1 MLLVRLLRACGAAAI
16 VAGPAL
22 AVSTGTPELRLVD
35 DRGERISQPLSARL
49 LGPTGEPKHSVELKA
64 GALLPEDW
72 TGTVEIDGDDHGPVT
87 FQAEGLRVLAEPLV
101 VPRKATLSID
111 AGEAYPFVLT
121 YSVVSDGVLRQ
132 RTKAE
137 MKSRGPL
144 RVPSGS
150 GLLSSSRG
158 GSGSYHRLLHLAP
171 GATVKVTPAFSANAV
186 ALLRILKLSDG
197 SPVPRA
203 VVTETA
209 EALET
214 SAGRPGRRLCLSDEA
229 GLCLVSLGAEHLT
242 ADVEADGLVPLRSSF
257 ALESGVPRLVETVRL
272 SSGCRP
278 LFRVAV
284 DGEAGRGL
292 PMTLRV
298 RGASGEGP
306 TSAGGSGTRSGA
318 SGDEGEWR
326 PGTVPPGS
334 WVVRVQAEK
343 GQPVFEKTVELL
355 PETEPVIDLA
365 LERIRVTGA
374 VTRGGK
380 GVASEAVVVG
390 SRDLGE
396 QRVSADGYAKEQEI
410 VTDADGEFEVF
421 LWREGLYTFAVPLLV
436 RKTLPISKT
445 GARVLLRLAGD
456 DLVCVVVDPEGQPV
470 GDATVTIT
478 ESESG
483 ATSTGIRKTDADG
496 RVSYPVR
503 IGTEVTAHADAR
515 GYRRSERATLRVPEE
530 GPPGPLTLRLA
541 KDEELQGRFV
551 GPMGMPVAGALLMG
565 IRPSGAAVRTSVTTD
580 ADGRFGVSRTGES
593 SARLYFVSPKV
604 PLTVHD
610 VYDVGQKE
618 EIVFP
623 PAEVG
628 VLDIQLASRSGT
640 PVASKTAVLEFR
652 GAVIPLA
659 VLAQHLAGRGL
670 GTASDARGT
679 ILVPDLPTGDYT
691 VILADVAA
699 PTGSGPLRAN
709 VFVGAGRN
717 TVRITVEETPR

>member
-1 MLLVRLLRACGAAAI
+1 MRQCAPLSVVVMICAGAALA
-16 VAGPAL
+16 APA
-22 AVSTGTPELRLVD
+22 ASSGFRLVD

-49 LGPTGEPKHSVELKA
+49 LGESGEPKHSVELKP
-64 GALLPEDW
+64 GALLSEDW
-72 TGTVEIDGDDHGPVT
+72 AGTVEIDGEDHGPVAI
-87 FQAEGLRVLAEPLV
+87 QAERLRVLAEPLV

-111 AGEAYPFVLT
+111 AGEVFPFVLT
-121 YSVVSDGVLRQ
+121 YSVVSEGVLRD
-132 RTKAE
+132 RAKAE
-137 MKSRGPL
+137 MKSRGQL

-150 GLLSSSRG
+150 GLLSASKG
-158 GSGSYHRLLHLAP
+158 GSGSYYRLLHLAP
-171 GATVKVTPAFSANAV
+171 GATVRVTPTFSANAV

-197 SPVPRA
+197 GPVPRA
-203 VVTETA
+203 AVTETS
-209 EALET
+209 EAREN
-214 SAGRPGRRLCLSDEA
+214 AAARPGRRLCLSDEA
-229 GLCLVSLGAEHLT
+229 GLCLVSLGAGHLT
-242 ADVEADGLVPLRSSF
+242 ADIEADGLVPLRSSF

-278 LFRVAV
+278 LFRVVV
-284 DGEAGRGL
+284 DGEVGSGL
-292 PMTLRV
+292 PLTLRV
-298 RGASGEGP
+298 GGASGQRP
-306 TSAGGSGTRSGA
+306 ISSAGSGTRSGA
-318 SGDEGEWR
+318 SDDEGEWR

-334 WVVRVQAEK
+334 WIVRVQAEK
-343 GQPVFEKTVELL
+343 GQPVFEKTVDLL
-355 PETEPVIDLA
+355 PETEPVIDLV

-374 VTRGGK
+374 VTRGRK
-380 GVASEAVVVG
+380 GVAHQPVIVG

-396 QRVSADGYAKEQEI
+396 PRVSADGYAKEQEI
-410 VTDADGEFEVF
+410 VTDSDGEFEVF
-421 LWREGLYTFAVPLLV
+421 LWREGLYTFAAEPLV
-436 RKTLPISKT
+436 RKTFPISKT

-456 DLVCVVVDPEGQPV
+456 DLVCVVVDPEGRPV
-470 GDATVTIT
+470 GDATVTIK

-483 ATSTGIRKTDADG
+483 AASTGTRKTDAHG

-515 GYRRSERATLRVPEE
+515 GYRRSEKATLRVPED

-541 KDEELQGRFV
+541 KDEELNGRFV

-565 IRPSGAAVRTSVTTD
+565 LRPSGAAVRTSVTTD
-580 ADGRFGVSRTGES
+580 ADGRFRVSRTDES

-628 VLDIQLASRSGT
+628 VLDIQLASRSGA
-640 PVASKTAVLEFR
+640 PVASKSAVLEFR
-652 GAVIPLA
+652 GALIPLA
-659 VLAQHLAGRGL
+659 VLAQHLAWRGL
-670 GTASDARGT
+670 ATASDARGT

>member
-1 MLLVRLLRACGAAAI
+1 MRLLRACGVAAI
-16 VAGPAL
+16 VAGPAI
-22 AVSTGTPELRLVD
+22 AASSASPELRLVD

-49 LGPTGEPKHSVELKA
+49 LGESGEPKHSVELKA

-87 FQAEGLRVLAEPLV
+87 VPAERLRMLAEPLV

-111 AGEAYPFVLT
+111 AGEAFPFVLT
-121 YSVVSDGVLRQ
+121 YSVVSDGVLRE

-137 MKSRGPL
+137 MKSRGQL

-150 GLLSSSRG
+150 GLLSASRR
-158 GSGSYHRLLHLAP
+158 GSGLYHRLLHLAP
-171 GATVKVTPAFSANAV
+171 GATVKVTPTFSANAV
-186 ALLRILKLSDG
+186 VLLRILKLSDG

-203 VVTETA
+203 AVTETS

-214 SAGRPGRRLCLSDEA
+214 AAGRPGRRLCLSDEA
-229 GLCLVSLGAEHLT
+229 GLCLVSLGAKHLT

-257 ALESGVPRLVETVRL
+257 ALESGVPRLIETVRL

-284 DGEAGRGL
+284 DGETGRGL
-292 PMTLRV
+292 PLTLRV
-298 RGASGEGP
+298 WGASGERP
-306 TSAGGSGTRSGA
+306 ISAEGSGTRSGA
-318 SGDEGEWR
+318 SDDEGEWR

-380 GVASEAVVVG
+380 GVASQAVVVG

-410 VTDADGEFEVF
+410 VTDSDGEFEVF
-421 LWREGLYTFAVPLLV
+421 LWREGLYTFAAEPLV
-436 RKTLPISKT
+436 RKTFPISKT

-483 ATSTGIRKTDADG
+483 QAWTGTRKTSADG

-503 IGTEVTAHADAR
+503 TGTEVTAHADAR
-515 GYRRSERATLRVPEE
+515 GYRRSEKAMLRVPEE

-565 IRPSGAAVRTSVTTD
+565 IRPNGAAVRTSVTTD
-580 ADGRFGVSRTGES
+580 VDGRFGVSRTGES

-640 PVASKTAVLEFR
+640 PVASKSAVLEFR

-659 VLAQHLAGRGL
+659 VLAQHLAWRGL

-679 ILVPDLPTGDYT
+679 ILVPDLPTGDFT

-699 PTGSGPLRAN
+699 PTGGGPLRAN
-709 VFVGAGRN
+709 VYVAPGRN
-717 TVRITVEETPR
+717 TVRIVLAEEPRD